1 MFVQAILQGET
12 LGVSIGK
19 ILRDLA
25 VDMRKRRR
33 QMAEEMAQKAPIK
46 LLFPL
51 AFLILP
57 AMFIIILAPTLYSVA
72 KQLG

>member
-1 MFVQAILQGET
+1 
-12 LGVSIGK
+12 
-19 ILRDLA
+19 
-25 VDMRKRRR
+25 
-33 QMAEEMAQKAPIK
+33 MAQKAPIK

-57 AMFIIILAPTLYSVA
+57 AMFLVILAPTIYSIG

>member
-1 MFVQAILQGET
+1 
-12 LGVSIGK
+12 
-19 ILRDLA
+19 
-25 VDMRKRRR
+25 
-33 QMAEEMAQKAPIK
+33 MAEEMAQKAPIK